1 MIWIIL
7 TIAYISLI
15 FIALAIT
22 HIGAEADKKQQEII
36 KEYLKD
42 HNRGANATKSDL
54 SEPKM
59 PQLGG

>member
-15 FIALAIT
+15 FIAIAIT

-36 KEYLKD
+36 EEYLQD
-42 HNRGANATKSDL
+42 HNRGENATKADL
-54 SEPKM
+54 NESNM
-59 PQLGG
+59 SQLGS